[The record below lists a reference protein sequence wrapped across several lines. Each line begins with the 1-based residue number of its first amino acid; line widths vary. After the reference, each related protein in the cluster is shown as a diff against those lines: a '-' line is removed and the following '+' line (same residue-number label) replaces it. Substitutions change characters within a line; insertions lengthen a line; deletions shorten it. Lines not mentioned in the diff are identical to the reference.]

1 MSLDKRLDILSKSII
16 KDIEIKL
23 AKSDKTI
30 KEHIIELLEVLDVL
44 RDLGY
49 LKDERIFN
57 LAQKACIY
65 HDLGKL
71 NEEFQNRVKSKE
83 KKLRFNKNKEIV
95 HNVLSAYFIDDSKF
109 EQYDD
114 YLKVAHSV
122 INHHNYGDTT
132 KIVNENKDMIYK
144 LIDGFDIYD
153 FDDITIGELSGLID
167 DIDSIKIKG
176 YLHKC
181 DYNASAGSVAEYP
194 NDFLEKSLNSLM
206 KRWQSENKGSDWNEL
221 QKFCM
226 ENKDE
231 NIIAVAQTGM
241 GKTEAGLLWIG
252 DTKGFFV
259 LPLRTAINAI
269 YDRVRKEILNGEKL
283 DTRLAILHSSSLEYY
298 LNTLN
303 NDNDKNKCIDDKEEI
318 DFINYESVGKQLSIP
333 LNISTMDQLF
343 DFVYKYKGYEL
354 KLTTLAYS
362 KIVID
367 EIQMYS
373 PDLLAYLICGLEK
386 IVELGG
392 KIAILTAT
400 LPPFV
405 KDLLEKNIS
414 FKYNPNEFTNDM
426 KRHNLKVMDER
437 INADDIYIK
446 YIENKS
452 LGKENKI
459 LVVCNTIKEAQRI
472 YEQLRDMLNDSKEE
486 LKILHSKFIKKERL
500 EKEEEILNFG
510 KTYDEYENIDKQ
522 NGIWIS
528 TSIVE
533 ASLDIDFD
541 YLFTELQDLNSLF
554 QRVGRCNRKGKKDS
568 SYYNCYVYTKIDN
581 TNLINA
587 DKGFIDKKLYELSK
601 EAILNYDGQ
610 ISEKEKIKLI
620 NTYLTTENLR
630 NSDYMRE
637 YRKIYDFIKNIQPYK
652 FELDEIDLRN
662 ILSQEV
668 IPSPIYFK
676 YLDKIQDIEVKLKD
690 IKWKLKDKKLSK
702 LEKNKLK
709 QEKVKLIDEVKKYTV
724 SIHPNDVRNYKKA
737 VKNRQATIYNNVRLS
752 DYEYIS
758 VIECIYDEAGY
769 KRMDYKEKKNDID
782 NYMF

>member
-500 EKEEEILNFG
+500 EKEEEILSFG

-709 QEKVKLIDEVKKYTV
+709 QEKVRLIDEVKKYTV